1 MDKNKIKSMVLTE
14 QQFETFQRDEQLK
27 RILLPKIERLWMYDT
42 SFPLSDDDMK
52 ERAKLIETIC
62 YTIANEWIEE

>member
-1 MDKNKIKSMVLTE
+1 MVLTE